1 MIRTEFNL
9 NDIDSAEDKIE
20 LAGVKVLDD
29 TMDLSFA
36 ITLACF
42 THPRKKQIS
51 IGRGEDATLRII
63 KTDDADKV
71 SEEIADKLKAEN
83 IAFDELPKLRA
94 FTNTYFNAH
103 YFVTQNQTIIV
114 VSGCEAC
121 QNWYLLQSFIPLYL
135 PKMFEEQ
142 PITNDEQNMLL
153 SLIGNSYDTW
163 IENVSRI
170 LNSFGFDRMLFNQ
183 KILRITRMGE
193 QKQLETIRQQ
203 IMAADKEI
211 ENQLNFYK
219 ESLRKLVESKKIYEL
234 KKFAFETRKEDRSLV
249 DYLDAH
255 QNVKVL
261 SVTGDTHPEI
271 ILLVCGYIDM
281 FDADMFKSY
290 VRRGGNPFYKQ
301 LYGNIQAD
309 EHFEDFKL
317 LMDALFM
324 PDSKYKIR
332 SFAGYKVACGRGVT
346 AISSSG
352 DNIRA
357 VNGNV
362 PENRLENPHYARFHC
377 LGQNGPTLNKAAIEG
392 DYVRMFEIMQVAA
405 GNVNIAETSQTFA
418 PFCRII
424 WQNRN
429 NNILEDLNGNQVSPV
444 TVIETIKR
452 QVQG

>member
-1 MIRTEFNL
+1 MIKTEFNL
-9 NDIDSAEDKIE
+9 NDIDSVGDKIE

-29 TMDLSFA
+29 TLDLSFA
-36 ITLACF
+36 LTLACF
-42 THPRKKQIS
+42 TYPRKKQIS
-51 IGRGEDATLRII
+51 IGRGEDAELRII
-63 KTDDADKV
+63 RTDDADRD
-71 SEEIADKLKAEN
+71 SERIAEELKAEN
-83 IAFDELPKLRA
+83 AAFDELPKLRA

-103 YFVTQNQTIIV
+103 YFVTQERTIIV
-114 VSGCEAC
+114 VSGCEVC

-135 PKMFEEQ
+135 PKMFEEN

-153 SLIGNSYDTW
+153 SLIGNSYDAW
-163 IENVSRI
+163 IEKVSQI
-170 LNSFGFDRMLFNQ
+170 INSFGFDRRLFNQ

-193 QKQLETIRQQ
+193 QKQLETLRQQ
-203 IMAADKEI
+203 IMSADKEI
-211 ENQLNFYK
+211 ENLLNVYK
-219 ESLRKLVESKKIYEL
+219 ESLRKSVESKKIYEL
-234 KKFAFETRKEDRSLV
+234 KKFAFDTRKEDRSLV

-255 QNVKVL
+255 QNIKIL

-271 ILLVCGYIDM
+271 ILLTCGYIDM

-290 VRRGGNPFYKQ
+290 VRRGGEQFYRQ
-301 LYGNIQAD
+301 LYGNVQGD
-309 EHFEDFKL
+309 GDFEDFKL

-332 SFAGYKVACGRGVT
+332 SFAAYKVSCGRGVT
-346 AISSSG
+346 ALSASG

-357 VNGNV
+357 LNGNM
-362 PENRLENPHYARFHC
+362 PEDRMENPHYSRFHC

-429 NNILEDLNGNQVSPV
+429 NKILEDMNGNQVSPV